1 MFVLETG
8 AKVKRKFFSLN
19 FARSE
24 ETGFFCGKR
33 NIARLR
39 VLSRVVIWNLGRIL
53 RWKFAIHMISIRFDP
68 DFFVCFLLIFRL
80 VLFQAV

>member
-8 AKVKRKFFSLN
+8 AKGKRKFFSLN

-24 ETGFFCGKR
+24 ETGLFCRKR

-39 VLSRVVIWNLGRIL
+39 VLSRVVIWNLGRIFTM
-53 RWKFAIHMISIRFDP
+53 KIRHP
-68 DFFVCFLLIFRL
+68 YDFKKI
-80 VLFQAV
+80 